1 MTGKSFE
8 WLFILFKGN
17 YTVAILNR
25 FKFNLT
31 EVPLVQVLFHWNNI
45 NYC

>member
-8 WLFILFKGN
+8 WLFIVFKGN
-17 YTVAILNR
+17 DTVGILNR

-31 EVPLVQVLFHWNNI
+31 GVSLVQ
-45 NYC
+45 

>member
-8 WLFILFKGN
+8 WLFIVFKGN
-17 YTVAILNR
+17 YSVGILNR

-31 EVPLVQVLFHWNNI
+31 GVPLVQ
-45 NYC
+45 